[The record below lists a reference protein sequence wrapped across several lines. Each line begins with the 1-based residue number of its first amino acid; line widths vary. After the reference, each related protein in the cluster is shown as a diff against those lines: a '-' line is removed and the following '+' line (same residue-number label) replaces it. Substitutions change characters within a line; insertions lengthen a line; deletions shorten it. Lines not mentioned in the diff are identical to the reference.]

1 MSHPRVG
8 VVVPKHRHTIAE
20 RNLLKRRLREVLRV
34 EVLPRL
40 DACACDA
47 DVLVRARPGAYDA
60 GYDELREELVRWTE
74 RRCSRARS
82 S

>member
-1 MSHPRVG
+1 VPR
-8 VVVPKHRHTIAE
+8 HRHNIVE
-20 RNLLKRRLREVLRV
+20 RNLVKRRLREVLRL

-40 DACACDA
+40 AAA
-47 DVLVRARPGAYDA
+47 GVFSDVLVRARSEAYGATYA
-60 GYDELREELVRWTE
+60 ILRDELVGWTE